1 MIDFH
6 DILRILVI
14 KLRHI
19 GDVLLT
25 APVFRAL
32 RETFPGARICALV
45 HSGTQDVLEGN
56 PDIDEVLVFDRGVK
70 NLPFPRQVVREGKFA
85 RGIRERGFD
94 LAIDLTGGDRA
105 AILSYLSGARYR
117 IGWRDRKGFAGKR
130 WMYTNLHSPDQNCHM
145 VAQNLSV
152 VRSVGITTRN
162 AAVTFPVSA
171 KDRERAKE
179 ILREYS
185 GNGRIVHVHPTSRWM
200 FKCWKDEYVAE
211 VIRRLVDRGVTVLLT
226 TSPAPREVERG
237 GRIKVLLG
245 DAPGVVDL
253 RGRVTLRQLG
263 ALSEIS
269 DLFLGVDSAPMHIA
283 AAVGTPVVALF
294 GPSGVHNW
302 GPWDNESAREAGES
316 LRMPYARR
324 RGNQV
329 FGIHTAVQRD
339 WDCVPCGESGC
350 ESTKWCRCLDDILPE
365 EIFPLVAGK
374 LGLGEG

>member
-85 RGIRERGFD
+85 HGIRERGFD

-185 GNGRIVHVHPTSRWM
+185 GKWHEAGGSRCSSGMLPASWTCAGGLPSGSSERYRRSPTCFWA
-200 FKCWKDEYVAE
+200 W
-211 VIRRLVDRGVTVLLT
+211 IRLPC
-226 TSPAPREVERG
+226 TSPPRWGLPSWPCSVPPAFTIGVPGTMSRPGRRG
-237 GRIKVLLG
+237 KASGCRT
-245 DAPGVVDL
+245 PGEGGT
-253 RGRVTLRQLG
+253 RFSASTRRFKETGIASPAG
-263 ALSEIS
+263 KA
-269 DLFLGVDSAPMHIA
+269 GVNPRSG
-283 AAVGTPVVALF
+283 AAVSMIF
-294 GPSGVHNW
+294 C
-302 GPWDNESAREAGES
+302 RRKFS
-316 LRMPYARR
+316 LSSQ
-324 RGNQV
+324 GN
-329 FGIHTAVQRD
+329 
-339 WDCVPCGESGC
+339 
-350 ESTKWCRCLDDILPE
+350 
-365 EIFPLVAGK
+365 
-374 LGLGEG
+374 